1 MTVTFASP
9 TLART
14 FSGAAG
20 IVVVLG
26 VAEIATDK
34 SLSTEEVTA
43 EMANQYVVPFVRP
56 VMVLVALIIPDIF
69 VPAFIVAEL
78 GLLVEL

>member
-1 MTVTFASP
+1 M
-9 TLART
+9 
-14 FSGAAG
+14 
-20 IVVVLG
+20 
-26 VAEIATDK
+26 
-34 SLSTEEVTA
+34 TA